1 MTRKFETVKGYDNAT
16 LPQRST
22 AFSAGYDFFATEQVY
37 VPSLFSIEGDNRAK
51 ENIENIEAM
60 LEYSMINYEEYM
72 EMIQKAINNIDA
84 YAEHYKPVLVKTG
97 IKAKF
102 PSNEA
107 LFLLNRS
114 SNPKRGLYLATGVSI
129 VDSDYYNNEDNE
141 GHIFIPF
148 INLGHDDY
156 MIEPG
161 DRIAQGVFMN
171 FNLVDDDIADGKRSG
186 GFGSTGE

>member
-1 MTRKFETVKGYDNAT
+1 MTRKFETVKGYDDAT

-22 AFSAGYDFFATEQVY
+22 AFSAGYDFFAVEQVY
-37 VPSLFSIEGDNRAK
+37 VPSLFAVESDNKAK
-51 ENIENIEAM
+51 ENVERIEELLNDSVID
-60 LEYSMINYEEYM
+60 YEDFM
-72 EMIQKAINNIDA
+72 KMIQEAVSDVDA

-97 IKAKF
+97 IKSKF
-102 PSNEA
+102 PDNEA

-148 INLGHDDY
+148 INLSQDDY

-161 DRIAQGVFMN
+161 DRVAQGVFMN
-171 FNLVDDDIADGKRSG
+171 FNLVDDDVADGKRSG

>member
-1 MTRKFETVKGYDNAT
+1 MTRKFETIKGYEDAT

-22 AFSAGYDFFATEQVY
+22 AFSAGYDFFAVEQVY
-37 VPSLFSIEGDNRAK
+37 VPSLFAIESDNKAK
-51 ENIENIEAM
+51 ENIEKIET
-60 LEYSMINYEEYM
+60 LLKDSVIDYEDFM
-72 EMIQKAINNIDA
+72 KMIQEAVSDVDA

-107 LFLLNRS
+107 LFLFNRS

-148 INLGHDDY
+148 INLSQDDY

-161 DRIAQGVFMN
+161 DRVAQGAFMN
-171 FNLVDDDIADGKRSG
+171 FNLVDDDTADGERSG

>member
-22 AFSAGYDFFATEQVY
+22 AFSAGYDFVATEQVY
-37 VPSLFSIEGDNRAK
+37 VPSLFAVESDNKAK
-51 ENIENIEAM
+51 ENIEKIEAM
-60 LEYSMINYEEYM
+60 LESSMIDYGEYM
-72 EMIQKAINNIDA
+72 EMIQESINDVDA

-107 LFLLNRS
+107 LFLFNRS

-141 GHIFIPF
+141 GHIMLALHNNTDEPIT
-148 INLGHDDY
+148 INSGEHV
-156 MIEPG
+156 
-161 DRIAQGVFMN
+161 AQGVFVKY
-171 FNLVDDDIADGKRSG
+171 LCTDDNVVQERKG
-186 GFGSTGE
+186 GIGSTNG

>member
-22 AFSAGYDFFATEQVY
+22 AVSAGYDFFATEPVY
-37 VPSLFSIEGDNRAK
+37 VPSLFSIESDNEAK
-51 ENIENIEAM
+51 EDIEKIEEM
-60 LEYSMINYEEYM
+60 LESSMINYGEYM
-72 EMIQKAINNIDA
+72 EMIQETIDGIDA
-84 YAEHYKPVLVKTG
+84 YAEHYNPVLVKTC

-102 PSNEA
+102 PINEA
-107 LFLLNRS
+107 LFLFNRS
-114 SNPKRGLYLATGVSI
+114 SNPNRGLYLSTGVSI
-129 VDSDYYNNEDNE
+129 FYSDYYNNEDNE

-148 INLGHDDY
+148 INLSQDDY

-161 DRIAQGVFMN
+161 DRVAQGVFMN
-171 FNLVDDDIADGKRSG
+171 FNLVDDDIADGKRNG

>member
-1 MTRKFETVKGYDNAT
+1 MTRKFETVKGYDNAA

-22 AFSAGYDFFATEQVY
+22 AFSAGYDFVATEQVY
-37 VPSLFSIEGDNRAK
+37 VPSLFAVESDNKAK
-51 ENIENIEAM
+51 ENIEKIEAM
-60 LEYSMINYEEYM
+60 LESSMIDYGEYM
-72 EMIQKAINNIDA
+72 EMIQESINDVDA

-107 LFLLNRS
+107 LFLFNRS

-148 INLGHDDY
+148 INLSQDDY
-156 MIEPG
+156 MIQPG
-161 DRIAQGVFMN
+161 DRVAQGVFMN
-171 FNLVDDDIADGKRSG
+171 FNLVDNDIADGKRNG

>member
-1 MTRKFETVKGYDNAT
+1 MTRKFETIKGYEDAT

-22 AFSAGYDFFATEQVY
+22 AFSAGYDFFAVEQVY
-37 VPSLFSIEGDNRAK
+37 VPSLFAIESDNKAK
-51 ENIENIEAM
+51 ENIEKIET
-60 LEYSMINYEEYM
+60 LLKDSVIDYEDFM
-72 EMIQKAINNIDA
+72 KMIQEAVSDVDA

-97 IKAKF
+97 VKAKF

-107 LFLLNRS
+107 LFLFNRS

-129 VDSDYYNNEDNE
+129 VDPDYYNNEDNE

-148 INLGHDDY
+148 INLSQDDY

-161 DRIAQGVFMN
+161 DRVAQGAFMN
-171 FNLVDDDIADGKRSG
+171 FNLVDDDTADGERSG

>member
-22 AFSAGYDFFATEQVY
+22 AFSAGYDFFATEPVY
-37 VPSLFSIEGDNRAK
+37 VPSLFSIESDNKAK
-51 ENIENIEAM
+51 ENIEKIEKM
-60 LEYSMINYEEYM
+60 LESSEIDYGEYM
-72 EMIQKAINNIDA
+72 EMIQEAINDVDA

-107 LFLLNRS
+107 LFLFNRS

-148 INLGHDDY
+148 INLSQDDY

-161 DRIAQGVFMN
+161 DRVAQGVFMN
-171 FNLVDDDIADGKRSG
+171 FNLVDDDIADGKRNG

>member
-1 MTRKFETVKGYDNAT
+1 MTRKFETIKGYEDAT

-22 AFSAGYDFFATEQVY
+22 AFSAGYDFFAVEQVY
-37 VPSLFSIEGDNRAK
+37 APSLFAIESDNKAK
-51 ENIENIEAM
+51 ENIEKIET
-60 LEYSMINYEEYM
+60 LLKDSVIDYEDFM
-72 EMIQKAINNIDA
+72 KMIQEAVSDVDA

-107 LFLLNRS
+107 LFLFNRS

-148 INLGHDDY
+148 INLSQDDY

-171 FNLVDDDIADGKRSG
+171 FNLVDDDVADGKRSG